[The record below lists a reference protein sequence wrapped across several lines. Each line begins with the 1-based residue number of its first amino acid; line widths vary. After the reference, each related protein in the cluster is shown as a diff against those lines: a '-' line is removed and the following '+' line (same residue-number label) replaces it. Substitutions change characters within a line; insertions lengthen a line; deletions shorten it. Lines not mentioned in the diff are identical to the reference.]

1 MPGPMVPAAFEV
13 TAKRQDTED
22 VWTLEL
28 AACSGEPF
36 PFEPGQFT
44 MLAARGAG
52 EVPISICGDPD
63 EPERLVHTIR
73 AVGMATQAICDA
85 EVGEVLS
92 VRGPFGTP
100 WPLRPPRA
108 RTCSIAAGG
117 IGLPPLRGAI
127 LRMLARRERYGRLT
141 LLYGGR
147 GRRTS
152 CCSPI
157 SSPAG
162 RSGASR

>member
-1 MPGPMVPAAFEV
+1 MSMDALQPRLDAMPGPMVPAAFEV

-28 AACSGEPF
+28 VACSGEPF

-44 MLAARGAG
+44 MLASRGAG
-52 EVPISICGDPD
+52 EVPISISGDPD

-73 AVGMATQAICDA
+73 AVGMATEAICDA

-100 WPLRPPRA
+100 WPLDAAEGSDVLDRRRRHRSPAAARCDPADARAPRA
-108 RTCSIAAGG
+108 LRTSDAA
-117 IGLPPLRGAI
+117 L
-127 LRMLARRERYGRLT
+127 
-141 LLYGGR
+141 
-147 GRRTS
+147 RRTV
-152 CCSPI
+152 P
-157 SSPAG
+157 G
-162 RSGASR
+162 